1 MPLIENTDGVVILFC
16 FFLFDVSVSC
26 PCFVWW
32 LVSLSKQ
39 ICLFEFSNL
48 IRIEDNDALLVI
60 PVIREE
66 ISVKHV
72 CFWTF

>member
-1 MPLIENTDGVVILFC
+1 MSLFC
-16 FFLFDVSVSC
+16 LVA
-26 PCFVWW
+26 CFTV
-32 LVSLSKQ
+32 KQQ

-48 IRIEDNDALLVI
+48 IRIEDNDTLLVI